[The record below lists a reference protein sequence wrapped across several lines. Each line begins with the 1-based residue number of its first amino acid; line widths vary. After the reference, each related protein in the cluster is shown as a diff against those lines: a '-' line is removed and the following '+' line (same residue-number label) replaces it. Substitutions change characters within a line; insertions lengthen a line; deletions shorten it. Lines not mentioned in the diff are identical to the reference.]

1 MVAINFFITNL
12 ILAKPVLL
20 IHVFLNTGLFK
31 MELFLTKVN
40 NLKLL
45 MVVTK
50 SSIFNVKYLIYV
62 YIYIYIIFV
71 YMYIN
76 IHLYIGTSEKIK

>member
-1 MVAINFFITNL
+1 MVIINFFMTNL
-12 ILAKPVLL
+12 ILAKPVSL

-50 SSIFNVKYLIYV
+50 SSIFNVRYFKKDQWGVALI
-62 YIYIYIIFV
+62 
-71 YMYIN
+71 
-76 IHLYIGTSEKIK
+76 S